1 MRFEWLFLRWLV
13 IVTLVALGLRYA
25 WSSLRQPAESLQYQK
40 VVLLQGASSFGLPL
54 AGIAID
60 PEQREVYGLLGRP
73 GKNVPADF
81 FILWKGKEG
90 QSYGATFSG
99 HSNAMTGLCE
109 ILPDGETRTL
119 QDFRTA
125 ELAASRGDAAREPSE
140 ILRTIV
146 SALPLD
152 SSLPGR

>member
-1 MRFEWLFLRWLV
+1 MRFEWLFIRWLV
-13 IVTLVALGLRYA
+13 IISLVGLALRYA
-25 WSSLRQPAESLQYQK
+25 WTSFHETGQSHQYQK

-54 AGIAID
+54 AGIAIN

-73 GKNVPADF
+73 GKDVPADF
-81 FILWKGKEG
+81 FILWKGKDG
-90 QSYGATFSG
+90 QSYGATFSAQG
-99 HSNAMTGLCE
+99 NAMTGLCE

-125 ELAASRGDAAREPSE
+125 GVAASSAAAAREPSE

-146 SALPLD
+146 SALPAD

>member
-13 IVTLVALGLRYA
+13 IISLVGLGLRYA
-25 WSSLRQPAESLQYQK
+25 WSSLREREQSRQYQK

-54 AGIAID
+54 AGIAVD

-99 HSNAMTGLCE
+99 GSNAMTGLCE
-109 ILPDGETRTL
+109 ILPDGQTRTL

-125 ELAASRGDAAREPSE
+125 DAAGLAGSTPREPSE

-146 SALPLD
+146 SALPPD